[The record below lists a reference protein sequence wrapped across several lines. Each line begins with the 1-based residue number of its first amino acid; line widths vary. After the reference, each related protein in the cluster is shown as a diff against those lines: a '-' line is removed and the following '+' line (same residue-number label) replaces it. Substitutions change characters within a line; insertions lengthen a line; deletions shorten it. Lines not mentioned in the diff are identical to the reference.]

1 MIALIKKMLYIL
13 TVTIGVMLF
22 CGISASAAPGE
33 MSSLPSSSGLLCID
47 IYNPETV
54 VSTTTQSDYVL
65 SGVAKS
71 GVVVSVYYQEKSTG
85 KYKLVTTDGVS
96 AVQTI
101 GASGYFAQRISL
113 MEGKNNI
120 LVRVDSTDESD
131 TALQIVELEI
141 NLLVDSFWDRFR
153 STSQNM
159 EMELR
164 NAFRR

>member
-1 MIALIKKMLYIL
+1 MISLIKKMLYIL
-13 TVTIGVMLF
+13 TVVLGIMLF
-22 CGISASAAPGE
+22 CGVSASAAPGE
-33 MSSLPSSSGLLCID
+33 MNGLPASDGLLCID

-71 GVVVSVYYQEKSTG
+71 GVVVSVYYKEEATG
-85 KYKLVTTDGVS
+85 IYKLVHVDGVP

-101 GASGYFAQRISL
+101 GASGYFAQRVQLS
-113 MEGKNNI
+113 EGKNDI
-120 LVRVDSTDESD
+120 LVRVDAGYED
-131 TALQIVELEI
+131 TSALQIVDLEI

-159 EMELR
+159 EQVLR
-164 NAFRR
+164 NAFR

>member
-1 MIALIKKMLYIL
+1 MMLRKMLFVFVC
-13 TVTIGVMLF
+13 TFAMLF
-22 CGISASAAPGE
+22 AFAMLSSAAPYE
-33 MSSLPSSSGLLCID
+33 MSQFPASSGLLYID

-71 GVVVSVYYQEKSTG
+71 GVVVSVYYLEKSTG
-85 KYKLVTTDGVS
+85 KYKLLYMDGAA

-101 GASGYFAQRISL
+101 GASGYFAQRIFL
-113 MEGKNNI
+113 VEGRNDI
-120 LVRVDSTDESD
+120 LVRVDSAESSEI
-131 TALQIVELEI
+131 AAQIVPLEI

-159 EMELR
+159 EKELR
-164 NAFRR
+164 NAFR

>member
-1 MIALIKKMLYIL
+1 MIVLIKKILYIF
-13 TVTIGVMLF
+13 TVVLGMLIF
-22 CGISASAAPGE
+22 CGISASAAPAE
-33 MSSLPSSSGLLCID
+33 MNGLPRSGGLLCID

-65 SGVAKS
+65 SGVARS
-71 GVVVSVYYQEKSTG
+71 GVVVSVYYRERATG
-85 KYKLVTTDGVS
+85 KYKLVYNGGQP

-101 GASGYFAQRISL
+101 GASGYFAQRVSL
-113 MEGKNNI
+113 AEGKNNI
-120 LVRVDSTDESD
+120 LVRVDSYDNAD
-131 TALQIVELEI
+131 TALQIVDLEI

-164 NAFRR
+164 NAFR

>member
-1 MIALIKKMLYIL
+1 MIDLIKKMLYIM
-13 TVTIGVMLF
+13 TVVLGIMLF
-22 CGISASAAPGE
+22 CGLSANAAPTE
-33 MSSLPSSSGLLCID
+33 MNGLPRESGLLCID

-71 GVVVSVYYQEKSTG
+71 GVVVSVYYREKSTG
-85 KYKLVTTDGVS
+85 KYKLVHTGGTP

-113 MEGKNNI
+113 TEGKNNI
-120 LVRVDSTDESD
+120 LVRVDANGNSQ

-164 NAFRR
+164 NAFR